1 MEMEEFSLWLSGLRT
16 QCSVWRTW
24 VQSLV
29 TLSGYG
35 SGICRKLWR
44 GSQMQ
49 LRSGVALAVGRP
61 AAVALIRPL
70 DWELP
75 YATGVAVKE
84 KRQRE
89 KERENRKGEKME
101 ERRKWVILEGG
112 SIGLLMNRIW
122 RVKEERK

>member
-1 MEMEEFSLWLSGLRT
+1 
-16 QCSVWRTW
+16 
-24 VQSLV
+24 
-29 TLSGYG
+29 
-35 SGICRKLWR
+35 
-44 GSQMQ
+44 MQ

-112 SIGLLMNRIW
+112 SIGLLMNWIW